1 MAGRD
6 PALSHDASDAKGSLR
21 APRLPPWR
29 SEADDEER
37 AFHDDERWEGLCAL
51 LFARLDATTTPA
63 LRARYLLRLAG
74 VLEDGLGDLGQAFDG
89 LVEAYL
95 CAPDDGD
102 VLDHLERLAAKLGR
116 HAELVAASVERLSD
130 PACPSRIPLFANAV
144 RWLATLERL
153 EEADA
158 FRAAL
163 AELDP
168 SHPVV
173 LLHAASAARH
183 RGAGAEHV
191 GLLLRALER
200 TPRDRER
207 AHIHVALGEAQA
219 VPIEAFRHF
228 QTAIALCPDDDDV
241 LFRFERAAADSG
253 QLQDARWA
261 LEAQVRRATG
271 ERKLEATLRLAE
283 LLGTGFLQHEEAAEL
298 LRAAVVEAPDSLP
311 ARRLLERTYLALR
324 DLPRLLG
331 AIGDRAA
338 RAGSPSARGEAF
350 AFASEIAETEGLDL
364 KLARDFMER
373 AVAACPEAPS
383 FLARAASLA
392 ERAEARDVAIGYRK
406 RLVAV
411 LDDPHERARQH
422 VAMAGLCDDPRER
435 RLHFERAASE
445 VPGHAA
451 AWEGLEKVASEL
463 GERVANPSALRAAI
477 EATLAPR
484 RKAQLLLLLGAQL
497 AKTDRE
503 AAFRACDEAFRT
515 DPSNERAA
523 AVMVD
528 RLSDEKRH
536 SEALVASELLLAA
549 ATRDEKPAEAAVLVR
564 KLAGL
569 ALAVGDPGKA
579 LAVCLAA
586 MGTLP
591 KDAHPLGELAFAL
604 AQCSA
609 APELAP
615 RITRA
620 VDLLV
625 ARLRELEPSAVCA
638 LGSFLAARG
647 DHERAILVL
656 LPALDSDA
664 SHRRHPWST
673 RLTREALEVLSPA
686 YEATGDLRSAVATR
700 LALSRL
706 SADARRHV
714 LLVSAIDLL
723 VRRLGDLGGA
733 VPVLDEALAHRPHD
747 LPLLHTAM
755 RVFGELHAWTRL
767 APIVGRI
774 AALQDVPERR
784 AKYLAAQAQI
794 VSEKL
799 QDRARAADLYDAVLD
814 ADKTRLDA
822 FSTLTRLYDA
832 LGDHQALERAYR
844 KMIARVRDDGEPELT
859 VELFKKLSRVYANR
873 LGDVASAERALE
885 AARRLAPTDRSVR
898 ALAVD
903 VLVGGD
909 ELERAVAVLRSD
921 IRRDPHDARLYERL
935 HEMFLRQG
943 RLDHAVTT
951 AQILSGF
958 RASTARELRLL
969 ANAAPKALHDVP
981 GCLSDHAWASHLTHP
996 DLCPSLTALLTT
1008 LARAHTRLFARTK
1021 GMPSFPGAEDEDP
1034 TGIRNAI
1041 VDACEILSL
1050 PVATPLFG
1058 RWGGKEA
1065 LSRRAQP
1072 NGALLVDVEAVRWA
1086 QPILPYLLGKKLA
1099 EGRPELASRGAF
1111 SGDRALR
1118 AIVTCGLRI
1127 GMGHVESSQETTLHR
1142 ALTASERA
1150 ALVTAAREIQSLGS
1164 KLDVRKWS
1172 RAVDLSSARAGLL
1185 LSQDVRVA
1193 RKAIGSEPQGPH
1205 DLAPRERIGE
1215 LCIFATSEL
1224 YADLR
1229 KAIGLAVPTSRAV
1242 PRASLQSFSLLS
1254 A

>member
-1 MAGRD
+1 
-6 PALSHDASDAKGSLR
+6 
-21 APRLPPWR
+21 
-29 SEADDEER
+29 
-37 AFHDDERWEGLCAL
+37 
-51 LFARLDATTTPA
+51 
-63 LRARYLLRLAG
+63 
-74 VLEDGLGDLGQAFDG
+74 
-89 LVEAYL
+89 
-95 CAPDDGD
+95 
-102 VLDHLERLAAKLGR
+102 
-116 HAELVAASVERLSD
+116 
-130 PACPSRIPLFANAV
+130 
-144 RWLATLERL
+144 
-153 EEADA
+153 
-158 FRAAL
+158 
-163 AELDP
+163 
-168 SHPVV
+168 
-173 LLHAASAARH
+173 
-183 RGAGAEHV
+183 
-191 GLLLRALER
+191 
-200 TPRDRER
+200 
-207 AHIHVALGEAQA
+207 
-219 VPIEAFRHF
+219 
-228 QTAIALCPDDDDV
+228 
-241 LFRFERAAADSG
+241 
-253 QLQDARWA
+253 LQDARWA
-261 LEAQVRRATG
+261 LEAQMRRATG

-283 LLGTGFLQHEEAAEL
+283 LLGTGFLQHEDAAEL
-298 LRAAVVEAPDSLP
+298 LRGAVLEAPDSLP

-331 AIGDRAA
+331 AICDRAA
-338 RAGSPSARGEAF
+338 RAGSSSARGEAF
-350 AFASEIAETEGLDL
+350 AFASEIAETEGLDV
-364 KLARDFMER
+364 KLARDFMEL
-373 AVAACPEAPS
+373 AACPEAPS

-392 ERAEARDVAIGYRK
+392 ERAEARDVAIAYRK

-435 RLHFERAASE
+435 RVHFERAAAE
-445 VPGHAA
+445 VPGHAT

-463 GERVANPSALRAAI
+463 GERVANVGALRTAI
-477 EATLAPR
+477 DATLAPR

-523 AVMVD
+523 AVMLD

-536 SEALVASELLLAA
+536 SEALVACELLLAA
-549 ATRDEKPAEAAVLVR
+549 ATRDEKLSDASVLVR
-564 KLAGL
+564 KLARL
-569 ALAVGDPGKA
+569 ALVAGDPGKA
-579 LAVCLAA
+579 LSVCLSAI
-586 MGTLP
+586 GTLP

-604 AQCSA
+604 VKCGTSVDLATRTARA
-609 APELAP
+609 A
-615 RITRA
+615 
-620 VDLLV
+620 DLLV
-625 ARLRELEPSAVCA
+625 ARRIDLEPRAVCA
-638 LGSFLAARG
+638 LGTFLAARS

-656 LPALDSDA
+656 LPVLDSNA
-664 SHRRHPWST
+664 SHTLSGGSSE
-673 RLTREALEVLSPA
+673 LTRHALELLSPA
-686 YEATGDLRSAVATR
+686 YEATGDLRSAVTTR
-700 LALSRL
+700 LLLSRL
-706 SADARRHV
+706 SDDARRHL

-723 VRRLGDLGGA
+723 VRRLGDLDGA
-733 VPVLDEALAHRPHD
+733 VPVLDEALAHRPDD

-794 VSEKL
+794 VCEKL
-799 QDRARAADLYDAVLD
+799 EDPTRAAALYDAVLD

-832 LGDHQALERAYR
+832 LGDHQALER
-844 KMIARVRDDGEPELT
+844 
-859 VELFKKLSRVYANR
+859 FKKLSRVYANR
-873 LGDVASAERALE
+873 LGDVASAEKALE
-885 AARRLAPTDRSVR
+885 AARRLDPNDRSVR

-921 IRRDPHDARLYERL
+921 IRRDPHDARSYERL

-969 ANAAPKALHDVP
+969 GNAAPKALHDVP

-1034 TGIRNAI
+1034 TGIRHAI

-1065 LSRRAQP
+1065 LSRRAQT

-1118 AIVTCGLRI
+1118 AVVTSGLRI

-1142 ALTASERA
+1142 ALTESERA

-1215 LCIFATSEL
+1215 LCVFATSEL